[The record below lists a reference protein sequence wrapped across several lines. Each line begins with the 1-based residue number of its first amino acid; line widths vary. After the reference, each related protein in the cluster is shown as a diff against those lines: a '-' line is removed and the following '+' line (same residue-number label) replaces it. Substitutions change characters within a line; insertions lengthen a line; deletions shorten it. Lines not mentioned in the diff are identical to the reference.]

1 MSARMP
7 SEDRF
12 DALIVGAGPV
22 GMTLAVALGGAGL
35 RVALVDR
42 ADPDAQSAPGAD
54 GRTTAIAAGSRRV
67 LDGVGVW
74 RALAADACPIEAI
87 RVADG
92 GSPLFVHYN
101 SAEIG
106 DEPLGHIV
114 DNFALRRALLG
125 RVRALPS
132 VRLMAPAVA
141 TEIVRGAAVA
151 TARLADGSVLR
162 AAVVL
167 ACDGRRSALRE
178 EAGIAAAEWTYGQ
191 DAIVCTVH
199 HEHPHGNVAVEH
211 FRPDGPFAMLPMT
224 DASPDAARAA
234 GGLVHR
240 SSIVWTER
248 ADIAPDIA
256 ALPRAEFEFELAR
269 RFGDRLGKLA
279 VPGAVWRHPLAL
291 THAERYVDGRLALVG
306 DAAHAIH
313 PIAGQGLNMG
323 FRDVAA
329 LAELLVDAR
338 RCGLDIGAAGVLAG
352 YQRWRRFDNTVLAVV
367 TDALNRLFSN
377 DIAPLRTARR
387 LGFGA
392 VQRIS
397 PARRLFMRQAMGL
410 VGDLPRLVRGEAL

>member
-1 MSARMP
+1 MVARP
-7 SEDRF
+7 PVEELF

-22 GMTLAVALGGAGL
+22 GMTLAAALGGAGL
-35 RVALVDR
+35 RLALVDR
-42 ADPDAQSAPGAD
+42 ADPEAEAAPGVD

-67 LDGVGVW
+67 LEGVGVW
-74 RALAADACPIEAI
+74 PALAGDACPIDSI

-92 GSPLFVHYN
+92 GSPLFVHYDA
-101 SAEIG
+101 AEIG
-106 DEPLGHIV
+106 REPLGHIV
-114 DNFALRRALLG
+114 DNFALRRALLA
-125 RVRALPS
+125 RVRALPT
-132 VRLMAPAVA
+132 VRLLAPAIVA
-141 TEIVRGAAVA
+141 EIVRGPAVA
-151 TARLADGSVLR
+151 TARLADGRMLR

-167 ACDGRRSALRE
+167 ACDGRRSALRAA
-178 EAGIAAAEWTYGQ
+178 AGIAAAEWSYGQ

-224 DASPDAARAA
+224 DASPAAARAA

-248 ADIAPDIA
+248 AAIAPDIA
-256 ALPRAEFEFELAR
+256 ALPRGEFEFELAR
-269 RFGDRLGKLA
+269 RFGDRLGRLA
-279 VPGAVWRHPLAL
+279 VPGRVWCHPLAL
-291 THAERYVDGRLALVG
+291 THAERYVDRRLALVG

-338 RCGLDIGAAGVLAG
+338 RCGLDIGTAGVLAG

-392 VQRIS
+392 VQRIA
-397 PARRLFMRQAMGL
+397 PARRLFMRHAMGL

>member
-1 MSARMP
+1 MTARP
-7 SEDRF
+7 PAEDRC

-22 GMTLAVALGGAGL
+22 GMTLAAALGGAGL

-42 ADPDAQSAPGAD
+42 ADPDAQAALGAD
-54 GRTTAIAAGSRRV
+54 GRTTAISAGSRRV
-67 LDGVGVW
+67 LDGVGAW
-74 RALAADACPIEAI
+74 AALTADACPIDAI

-92 GSPLFVHYN
+92 GSPLFVHYDA
-101 SAEIG
+101 AEVG
-106 DEPLGHIV
+106 DDPLGHIV
-114 DNFALRRALLG
+114 DNFALRGALLA
-125 RVRALPS
+125 RVRALPC
-132 VRLMAPAVA
+132 VRLLAPAPV
-141 TEIVRGAAVA
+141 TEIVCGPVAA
-151 TARLADGSVLR
+151 TARLADGTALR

-167 ACDGRRSALRE
+167 ACDGRRSALRT
-178 EAGIAAAEWTYGQ
+178 EAGIETVEWSYGQ

-224 DASPDAARAA
+224 DAPAAAARAA

-248 ADIAPDIA
+248 AAIAPDIA
-256 ALPRAEFEFELAR
+256 ALPRAEFEFELVR
-269 RFGDRLGKLA
+269 RVGDRLGRLA
-279 VPGAVWRHPLAL
+279 VPGTVWRHPLAL
-291 THAERYVDGRLALVG
+291 THARHYVDRRLALVG

-323 FRDVAA
+323 FRDAAA

-352 YQRWRRFDNTVLAVV
+352 YERWRRFDNTVLAVV
-367 TDALNRLFSN
+367 TDAINRLFSN

-392 VQRIS
+392 VQRIA
-397 PARRLFMRQAMGL
+397 PARRLFMRHAMGV
-410 VGDLPRLVRGEAL
+410 VGDLPRLARGETL

>member
-1 MSARMP
+1 MP
-7 SEDRF
+7 AHAPAEFRSDVVV
-12 DALIVGAGPV
+12 VGAGPV
-22 GMTLAVALGGAGL
+22 GLTLAAALGGAGL
-35 RVALVDR
+35 RVALLDR
-42 ADPDAQSAPGAD
+42 ADPDAQAAPGVD

-67 LDGVGVW
+67 LEGTGVW
-74 RALAADACPIEAI
+74 PALAGDACPIASI

-92 GSPLFVHYN
+92 GSPLFVHYDA
-101 SAEIG
+101 AEIG

-114 DNFALRRALLG
+114 DNHALRRALLD
-125 RVRALPS
+125 RVRALPA
-132 VRLMAPAVA
+132 VRLLAPAAIVGL
-141 TEIVRGAAVA
+141 VRGPAAV
-151 TARLADGSVLR
+151 TVRLADGETLH

-167 ACDGRRSALRE
+167 ACDGRRSALRT
-178 EAGIAAAEWTYGQ
+178 EAGIAAAEWSYGQ
-191 DAIVCTVH
+191 DAIVCTAH

-211 FRPDGPFAMLPMT
+211 FRPDGPFAMLPMS
-224 DASPDAARAA
+224 DATPEAARAA

-248 ADIAPDIA
+248 ADLAPA
-256 ALPRAEFEFELAR
+256 FATLPRAEFEHELAR
-269 RFGDRLGKLA
+269 RFGDRLGRLA
-279 VPGAVWRHPLAL
+279 VPGRVWRHPLAL
-291 THAERYVDGRLALVG
+291 THAERYVDHRLALVG

-338 RCGLDIGAAGVLAG
+338 RNGLDIGAPDVLAG

-377 DIAPLRTARR
+377 DIAPLRTVRR
-387 LGFGA
+387 MGFGA
-392 VQRIS
+392 VQRMA
-397 PARRLFMRQAMGL
+397 PARRLFMRHAMGV

>member
-1 MSARMP
+1 
-7 SEDRF
+7 
-12 DALIVGAGPV
+12 
-22 GMTLAVALGGAGL
+22 
-35 RVALVDR
+35 
-42 ADPDAQSAPGAD
+42 

-67 LDGVGVW
+67 LAGIGVW
-74 RALAADACPIEAI
+74 PALASAACPIEAI

-92 GSPLFVHYN
+92 SSPLFVHYDA
-101 SAEIG
+101 AEIG

-114 DNFALRRALLG
+114 DNHALRRALLD
-125 RVRALPS
+125 RVRALPA
-132 VRLMAPAVA
+132 VRLLAPAA
-141 TEIVRGAAVA
+141 IADLERGATTV
-151 TARLADGSVLR
+151 TARLAEGRTLH

-167 ACDGRRSALRE
+167 ACDGRRSALRAD
-178 EAGIAAAEWTYGQ
+178 AGVAVAEWSYGQ

-224 DASPDAARAA
+224 DASPDAAHAA
-234 GGLVHR
+234 DGFAHR

-248 ADIAPDIA
+248 ADIAPDLA
-256 ALPRAEFEFELAR
+256 ALPRADFEHELAR
-269 RFGDRLGKLA
+269 RFGDRLGRLA
-279 VPGAVWRHPLAL
+279 VPGGVWRHPLAL
-291 THAERYVDGRLALVG
+291 IHAERYVDRRLALVG

-338 RCGLDIGAAGVLAG
+338 RCGLDIGAPDVLAG
-352 YQRWRRFDNTVLAVV
+352 YQRWRRFDNTVLAAV

-377 DIAPLRTARR
+377 DIAPLRVARR

-392 VQRIS
+392 VQRIA
-397 PARRLFMRQAMGL
+397 PARRLFMRHAMGI